1 MVYRHRFLGRSVEL
15 RSITAIALATP
26 PRLCVLTG
34 LRLPSYFHI
43 PFGIATHPKTG
54 KPWHLPR
61 LPIQAP
67 SYSVNDEIHNGQPGC
82 SSLSPLG
89 SDTPTTLK
97 GPIRTL
103 SGTHFLASRHVLA
116 HVSALTPVQYKRL
129 LPHRWKQDTS
139 VKLPE
144 IIWREDMNIFV
155 LEILRRNVLQ
165 TLSYLTSRP
174 AAYIAP
180 CKSYES
186 VNEHSQVA
194 AVLWLRKLPDISLI
208 DEPTTSDATSFDSRE
223 TGPPPHAMHYYKTRY
238 IPYYN
243 LPALLG
249 PSRVS
254 ALQKNR
260 PDHYSDHFAV
270 IKLKRTTVRVQLE
283 LWKLLGYMAQDG
295 NYR

>member
-1 MVYRHRFLGRSVEL
+1 
-15 RSITAIALATP
+15 
-26 PRLCVLTG
+26 
-34 LRLPSYFHI
+34 
-43 PFGIATHPKTG
+43 
-54 KPWHLPR
+54 
-61 LPIQAP
+61 
-67 SYSVNDEIHNGQPGC
+67 
-82 SSLSPLG
+82 
-89 SDTPTTLK
+89 
-97 GPIRTL
+97 
-103 SGTHFLASRHVLA
+103 
-116 HVSALTPVQYKRL
+116 
-129 LPHRWKQDTS
+129 
-139 VKLPE
+139 
-144 IIWREDMNIFV
+144 MNIFV
-155 LEILRRNVLQ
+155 LEILRRNVLK

-174 AAYIAP
+174 AAYIVP

-249 PSRVS
+249 PSQLS
-254 ALQKNR
+254 ALQENR
-260 PDHYSDHFAV
+260 PDHYGDHFAV

-295 NYR
+295 NYG

>member
-1 MVYRHRFLGRSVEL
+1 M
-15 RSITAIALATP
+15 
-26 PRLCVLTG
+26 TG

-43 PFGIATHPKTG
+43 PFGIVTHPKS
-54 KPWHLPR
+54 KAPWHLPR
-61 LPIQAP
+61 LPFQAP
-67 SYSVNDEIHNGQPGC
+67 SNPVNDEVPNGQRGG
-82 SSLSPLG
+82 SFSHPLE

-97 GPIRTL
+97 SPIRTL

-129 LPHRWKQDTS
+129 LPYRWKHDTS

-144 IIWREDMNIFV
+144 IIWREDMDIFV
-155 LEILRRNVLQ
+155 LEILRRNVLK
-165 TLSYLTSRP
+165 TLCYLASRP

-180 CKSYES
+180 CKASES

-194 AVLWLRKLPDISLI
+194 AVLWLRKPPDTSLN
-208 DEPTTSDATSFDSRE
+208 DKTATSEAISFNIGK

-249 PSRVS
+249 PSRLS
-254 ALQKNR
+254 ALQKDR
-260 PDHYSDHFAV
+260 PDHYGEHFAV
-270 IKLKRTTVRVQLE
+270 VKLKRTTVRVQLE
-283 LWKLLGYMAQDG
+283 LWKLLGYMTRDG
-295 NYR
+295 NYG